1 MGTLG
6 GLDSPLML
14 FRRLHQ
20 FVYLFEYQNSS
31 RAAAALGLPKSTLST
46 SISQLEEVLAFRLF
60 RPYAH
65 GVRPLQAAWD
75 LYPVAHEALAELL
88 ILEATFKSPQAP
100 PDQVLVKCPLSMTA
114 GAWFRSVRESNFAQ
128 RNTGAPV
135 VTLVDRRID
144 APQADSWPNPAYSI
158 DIYAETPADAAA
170 IAPFNWVLVSMERMT
185 GLSSGA
191 TVGVKDLAGRRL
203 AMPALN
209 ARELRAFRHG
219 IGLSLRHEPTL
230 LDRAPWDLAS
240 YLAMNP
246 SVDVLVPEHALLPAL
261 ECPPF
266 QTNRVALE
274 GPAPMLCLAAQPDTA
289 VTSTGLANL
298 AAELRR
304 RFDRPQEGVWT
315 PPVSYKEIRYF
326 EAAYESRNVSD
337 AARRLYVV
345 QPAVSK
351 KLMDLERRLDRR
363 LFDRSRVGLEPLDAA
378 HQLHRSAARLAGLTS
393 PLMHRSAGGEN
404 RDDILSISCLPP
416 YDESSSIA
424 IALRDTLAEWNRLYP
439 LIKLNTLEGLSR
451 RQHSWLQEG
460 RVSAAVVESLFD
472 TDHLVVTLLRSDPMI
487 VLFGPG
493 YAASEVPEEVLV
505 ESLPEYRLVLP
516 SRHHGIRTSIDRQ
529 LASHN
534 IVVQP
539 AMEID
544 SLTTISAVTRSG
556 RYATILPDIG
566 RIRDQPGMLKRSIQG
581 GHLVRNLY
589 LLRRSEV
596 DLSVVETKV
605 ITTLKKHFQR

>member
-1 MGTLG
+1 
-6 GLDSPLML
+6 ML

-20 FVYLFEYQNSS
+20 FVHLFEYQNSS
-31 RAAAALGLPKSTLST
+31 RTAATLGLPKSTLST
-46 SISQLEEVLAFRLF
+46 SISQLEEALACRLF
-60 RPYAH
+60 RQYAH

-88 ILEATFKSPQAP
+88 ILEAAFKSPQAS

-114 GAWFRSVRESNFAQ
+114 GAWFRNVRQSSFAE
-128 RNTGAPV
+128 RNTGRPV
-135 VTLVDRRID
+135 VTLVDRRTD

-158 DIYAETPADAAA
+158 DIHAEPPTNVAA
-170 IAPFNWVLVSMERMT
+170 IAPLSWLLVSMERTT
-185 GLSSGA
+185 GLSPDA
-191 TVGVKDLAGRRL
+191 TVGVEDLASRRL
-203 AMPALN
+203 ALPALS

-219 IGLSLRHEPTL
+219 VGLSLRHEPTV

-246 SVDVLVPEHALLPAL
+246 SVGVLVPEHALLPAL
-261 ECPPF
+261 GCPPF
-266 QTNRVALE
+266 QINRVALE
-274 GPAPMLCLAAQPDTA
+274 GPAPLLCLAAQPGGA
-289 VTSTGLANL
+289 VTSSGIAHV
-298 AAELRR
+298 AEELRR
-304 RFDRPQEGVWT
+304 RFDRPQEGAAWA

-363 LFDRSRVGLEPLDAA
+363 LFDRSRVGLTPLDAA
-378 HQLHRSAARLAGLTS
+378 HQLHRSTARLAGLAS

-424 IALRDTLAEWNRLYP
+424 LALRDTLEEWNRLYP
-439 LIKLNTLEGLSR
+439 LIKLNALEGLSR
-451 RQHSWLQEG
+451 KQHSWLQEG

-472 TDHLVVTLLRSDPMI
+472 TDHLVVTLLRRDPMV
-487 VLFGPG
+487 VLFGRG
-493 YAASEVPEEVLV
+493 YAASEVPEEVPI
-505 ESLPEYRLVLP
+505 EGLPEYRLVLP
-516 SRHHGIRTSIDRQ
+516 SRYHGIRTSIDRQ

-534 IVVQP
+534 IVVKP
-539 AMEID
+539 VMEID
-544 SLTTISAVTRSG
+544 SLTTISAVAGSG

-566 RIRDQPGMLKRSIQG
+566 RIRDQVTPGMLKRPIQG
-581 GHLVRNLY
+581 GRLVRDLY
-589 LLRRSEV
+589 LLRRTEV
-596 DLSVVETKV
+596 DLSVVENKV
-605 ITTLKKHFQR
+605 IATLQKHFQR